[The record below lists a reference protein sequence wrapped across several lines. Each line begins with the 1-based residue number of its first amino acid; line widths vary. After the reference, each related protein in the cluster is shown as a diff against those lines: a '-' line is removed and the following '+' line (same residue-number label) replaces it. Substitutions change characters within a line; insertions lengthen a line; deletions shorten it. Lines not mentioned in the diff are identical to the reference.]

1 MDRLSI
7 MTTIFL
13 TKSIMIA
20 IDTLIRELK
29 KSHQNIFHAELIKD
43 EISNKV
49 INLTKITNS

>member
-1 MDRLSI
+1 

-20 IDTLIRELK
+20 IDTLIRELT

>member
-20 IDTLIRELK
+20 IDTLIRELT